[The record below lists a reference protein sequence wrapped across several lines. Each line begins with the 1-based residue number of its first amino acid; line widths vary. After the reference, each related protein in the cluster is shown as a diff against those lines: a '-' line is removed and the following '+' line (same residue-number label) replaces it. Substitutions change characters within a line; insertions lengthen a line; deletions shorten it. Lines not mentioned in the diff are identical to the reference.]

1 MIFIIFTLFTYLRDL
16 EHKVIDAAARI
27 GKIKPSHLVVKVR
40 SAIAKSE
47 FPGGLTHMRSIAAI
61 RQEYYRYIIN
71 FNVQVAF
78 YFEAVLIIKAL
89 WKE

>member
-1 MIFIIFTLFTYLRDL
+1 LFTYLRDL

-61 RQEYYRYIIN
+61 RQEYYRYT
-71 FNVQVAF
+71 F
-78 YFEAVLIIKAL
+78 YYGAVLIMEAL
-89 WKE
+89 WNE